1 MKKRYGEDMSETIF
15 EELKA
20 ILLNEQRLLSRFYEY
35 CLAYQNF
42 EFDEMG
48 LNMDEADEEK
58 RKALKIKE
66 KLISTINEKFEYT
79 IKNNSADIL
88 NNTIQLDI
96 EFEDESETK
105 LLKYNITVEEDGFSI
120 EILE

>member
-1 MKKRYGEDMSETIF
+1 MSETIF

>member
-1 MKKRYGEDMSETIF
+1 MSETIF
-15 EELKA
+15 EELKE
-20 ILLNEQRLLSRFYEY
+20 LLLDQQRLISRFYQF
-35 CLAYQNF
+35 CSAYQNF

-48 LNMDEADEEK
+48 LNMEEADEEK
-58 RKALKIKE
+58 RKALKIKD
-66 KLISTINEKFEYT
+66 KLISDINEKFQYT
-79 IKNNSADIL
+79 IKSNSADIL

-120 EILE
+120 EIVE